1 MGLDRFFKIA
11 SYVLITCG
19 FLTLVLTGRV
29 DVVAG
34 TLYAVGLVLSWRA
47 DRPGSKLQISA
58 RTANL
63 SVAFYLPFGYIDF
76 RYLSDSWITCLVHF
90 VLFISI
96 FKLFQIKEDRDWV
109 FLYLLAI
116 FEVLLSAGLTID
128 GFFILLLGVFV
139 LTGLATL
146 ETFEILRTRRAATP
160 VTAESAFIH
169 DGSQPR
175 PAARPV
181 RYLLATTVGMAVFI
195 AILTVPIFFIM
206 PRFNTGLFS
215 QTFSDTSS
223 VTGFSDSGIQL
234 GNVGEIKANSQV
246 IMRVRVDRPLP
257 SALHWRGM
265 ALTFFDGRNWNKK
278 GAAVRRPIPP
288 VSLDAYLISNR
299 RPGRAI
305 SQTFYLEPTGT
316 SAMFHCGEPLA
327 ARDLRGLARDE
338 TGSLYRLDTNQ
349 RLAYTVVSDVAIPA
363 ENALRRDPT
372 AYSDDE
378 RARYLQLPNTL
389 DPRIAQLA
397 RTVAGNRTNAYD
409 KARAIEEYLKT
420 RFSYTLN
427 LKNNN
432 ESDPVSGFLFNTRE
446 GHCEYFASAMA
457 VMLRSLGIAAR
468 VGAGFQTG
476 EYNELNESYIVRQSD
491 AHAWVEVYFP
501 ETRAWVEFDPTPA
514 AGATSAQPSGL
525 FAGMRR
531 YIEAARLFYLDY
543 VLTYDSQR
551 QRSLARDATQKASEY
566 QSLWRRTITPYQRD
580 AGRWLA
586 QFDKPILAMLRH
598 PDFSMWVGIVTGGI
612 AAAMAAV
619 TFYRALRRFRA
630 APDLLFRKRWLAW
643 LMLPFLRRAARH
655 DARQSAVLFYN
666 EMIDILARAG
676 FKREPHQTP
685 AEFARA
691 TGLAEAV
698 ELTETYNGLRFG
710 DAPALAPEPLR
721 QRLDTLRAAVRRRKR

>member
-34 TLYAVGLVLSWRA
+34 TLYAVGLALSWRS

-76 RYLSDSWITCLVHF
+76 RYLSDSWITSLVHF

-146 ETFEILRTRRAATP
+146 EAFEILRTRRSATKML
-160 VTAESAFIH
+160 AESAFIH

-181 RYLLATTVGMAVFI
+181 RYLLGTTIGMAAFI
-195 AILTVPIFFIM
+195 ALLTVPIFFIM
-206 PRFNTGLFS
+206 PRFNTGLLS
-215 QTFSDTSS
+215 QTVSDTSS
-223 VTGFSDSGIQL
+223 VTGFSDTGIQL
-234 GNVGEIKANSQV
+234 GNVGEIKVNSQV

-257 SALHWRGM
+257 SGLHWRGM
-265 ALTFFDGRNWNKK
+265 ALTFFDGRNWSKK
-278 GAAVRRPIPP
+278 GALIRRSIPS
-288 VSLDAYLISNR
+288 VSLDTYLLSNR

-305 SQTFYLEPTGT
+305 SQTFYLEPTAT
-316 SAMFHCGEPLA
+316 SALFHCGEPLSV
-327 ARDLRGLARDE
+327 RDLRGLTRDE
-338 TGSLYRLDTNQ
+338 TGSIYRLDTSQ
-349 RLAYTVVSDVAIPA
+349 RLAYTVVSDLTLPSEDV
-363 ENALRRDPT
+363 LRRDPS
-372 AYSDDE
+372 AYSDTE
-378 RARYLQLPNTL
+378 RARFLQLPTTL
-389 DPRIAQLA
+389 DPRITELA
-397 RTVAGNRTNAYD
+397 RTVAGNRTNTYD

-420 RFSYTLN
+420 RLNYTLD

-432 ESDPVSGFLFNTRE
+432 ESDPIADFLFNTKQ

-457 VMLRSLGIAAR
+457 VMLRSLGIASR

-476 EYNELNESYIVRQSD
+476 EYNQLNESYIVRQSD

-501 ETRAWVEFDPTPA
+501 ETRTWVEFDPTPT
-514 AGATSAQPSGL
+514 AGSISVQPSGL
-525 FAGMRR
+525 FAGLRR
-531 YIEAARLFYLDY
+531 YVEAVQLFYLDY

-566 QSLWRRTITPYQRD
+566 QSLWRRTITPYQRS

-586 QFDKPILAMLRH
+586 QFDKPILDTLRH
-598 PDFSMWVGIVTGGI
+598 PDFPMWIGIITGSI
-612 AAAMAAV
+612 AAAVAAV

-630 APDLLFRKRWLAW
+630 APDLLFKKRWLAW

-685 AEFARA
+685 TEFARA

-698 ELTETYNGLRFG
+698 ELTDTYNGLRFG
-710 DAPALAPEPLR
+710 GEPALAPEPLR
-721 QRLDTLRAAVRRRKR
+721 ARLDALRNAIRRRTR

>member
-11 SYVLITCG
+11 SYILISCG

-29 DVVAG
+29 DVIAG
-34 TLYAVGLVLSWRA
+34 TLYAVGLVLSWRS

-63 SVAFYLPFGYIDF
+63 SVAFYLPFGYVDF
-76 RYLSDSWITCLVHF
+76 RYLSESWITCLVHF

-146 ETFEILRTRRAATP
+146 ETFEILRTRRTATKML
-160 VTAESAFIH
+160 AESAFIH

-175 PAARPV
+175 PRARPV
-181 RYLLATTVGMAVFI
+181 RYLLGTTVGMAVFI
-195 AILTVPIFFIM
+195 AVLTVPIFFIM
-206 PRFNTGLFS
+206 PRFNTGLLA
-215 QTFSDTSS
+215 QTVSDTSS

-234 GNVGEIKANSQV
+234 GTVGEIKINSQV

-257 SALHWRGM
+257 AGIHWRGM
-265 ALTFFDGRNWNKK
+265 ALTFFDGRNWSKK
-278 GAAVRRPIPP
+278 GASLRRAIPP
-288 VSLDAYLISNR
+288 VSLDAYLLNNR
-299 RPGRAI
+299 RPGRSI
-305 SQTFYLEPTGT
+305 SQTVYLEPTAS
-316 SAMFHCGEPLA
+316 SALFHCGEPLA

-338 TGSLYRLDTNQ
+338 TGSIYRLDTNQ
-349 RLAYTVVSDVAIPA
+349 RLAYTVVSDLNFPS
-363 ENALRRDPT
+363 EETLRRDPI
-372 AYSDDE
+372 AYSDAD
-378 RARYLQLPNTL
+378 RARFLQLPTTL

-397 RTVAGNRTNAYD
+397 RSIAGNRPTAYD

-420 RFSYTLN
+420 RLGYTLD

-432 ESDPVSGFLFNTRE
+432 ESDPVADFLFNTKE

-457 VMLRSLGIAAR
+457 VMLRSIGIAAR
-468 VGAGFQTG
+468 IGAGFQTG
-476 EYNELNESYIVRQSD
+476 EYNELNQSYIVRQSD

-501 ETRAWVEFDPTPA
+501 ETRTWVEFDPTPA
-514 AGATSAQPSGL
+514 AGATSAQPSGM
-525 FAGMRR
+525 FAGLRR
-531 YIEAARLFYLDY
+531 YLEAMRMFYLDY

-566 QSLWRRTITPYQRD
+566 QSLWRRTIMPYQRS

-586 QFDKPILAMLRH
+586 QFDKPILATLRH
-598 PDFSMWVGIVTGGI
+598 PDFPMWVGIVTGGI
-612 AAAMAAV
+612 AAAVAAV

-685 AEFARA
+685 AEFAHG
-691 TGLAEAV
+691 TGLVEAV
-698 ELTETYNGLRFG
+698 ELTDTYNGLRFG

-721 QRLDTLRAAVRRRKR
+721 ARLDALRNAVRRKKR